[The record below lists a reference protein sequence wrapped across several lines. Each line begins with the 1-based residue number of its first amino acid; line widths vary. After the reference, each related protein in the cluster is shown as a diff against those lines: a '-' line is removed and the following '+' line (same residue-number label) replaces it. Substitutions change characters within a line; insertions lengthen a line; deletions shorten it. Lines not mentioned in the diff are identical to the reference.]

1 MFTVRRDINNP
12 RHASVEDMRLF
23 AVFEEIRASVKE
35 ECFNR
40 EDFFAGQV
48 FEFGAQ
54 IDDARLVRLKL
65 VVGEVL
71 AVRAIADKQMG
82 LDQGEVGTPAA
93 EIVPDKYGEE
103 DE

>member
-1 MFTVRRDINNP
+1 
-12 RHASVEDMRLF
+12 MRLF

-65 VVGEVL
+65 V
-71 AVRAIADKQMG
+71 I
-82 LDQGEVGTPAA
+82 
-93 EIVPDKYGEE
+93 GEE
-103 DE
+103 PKATGAAMRPTSPSISITA